1 VPIGHDQEP
10 IAGLDVPAVVGAAQL
25 PRESVVR
32 LDGYGG
38 YLAVVTVERQ
48 PQRLEVVDALDPGD

>member
-1 VPIGHDQEP
+1 
-10 IAGLDVPAVVGAAQL
+10 VPAVVGAAQL
-25 PRESVVR
+25 LRESVVR

-38 YLAVVTVERQ
+38 HLAVVTMEGQ